1 MKKMKI
7 SNAVAEHF
15 AFALYMV
22 KEKEHP
28 KHFLFQRLASF
39 AHFMVENGVPG
50 IYRSKLAD
58 EYIHLLTLFLDNK
71 PMPEDV
77 QTIFQYW
84 VENYDRINSARM

>member
-1 MKKMKI
+1 MKI

-15 AFALYMV
+15 TFSLFMV
-22 KEKEHP
+22 KEKEQP
-28 KHFLFQRLASF
+28 TQFLFQRLASF
-39 AHFMVENGVPG
+39 ARYVVENGAIGVYP
-50 IYRSKLAD
+50 SKLVD
-58 EYIHLLTLFLDNK
+58 EYTHLIMLFLENK